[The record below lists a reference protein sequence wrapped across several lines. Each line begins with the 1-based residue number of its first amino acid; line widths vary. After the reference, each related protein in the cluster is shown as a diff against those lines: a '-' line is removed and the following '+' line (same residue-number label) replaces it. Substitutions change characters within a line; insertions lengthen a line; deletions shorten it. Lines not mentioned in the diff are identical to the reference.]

1 MSGLHIDFDT
11 LDNNLTAE
19 IPIGPAE
26 KALADH
32 INTDSPRAVN
42 CFGLLDEATQTV
54 IATEAV
60 DIYGRMSD
68 DTAYLMEYGQD
79 AVDSMNAL
87 IDSLFNDI
95 NPVEIPE
102 ITELMENLTDEM
114 GTLHD
119 KYNVRNPKILK
130 AIERAVEGKG
140 RFLWSKADNHVKGM
154 LYDARDTKGKID
166 VVHAE
171 LQAKKQHMLKN
182 ASMYDRLYQMNQI
195 EILKMIRVIATLE
208 QVRGLAEADMKE
220 ATTDPDILSAGE
232 SNEKVG
238 EISDFIRLLDLQIN
252 AFKERLIY
260 GWTTG
265 PDIRRSRHAVV
276 ALAHSINSLMKLTVP
291 TMQGTVLKWILLVEA
306 KQAAQLKG
314 IVADA
319 ANMWNVA
326 GAEASAKAIPEIT
339 RAALAPVI
347 TDETID
353 RIAELAGIQA
363 KELLEVYDEVNT
375 QQQAANDAMY
385 RTRLALQKSN
395 IELADVATEDDLI
408 ERAKR
413 LS

>member
-1 MSGLHIDFDT
+1 MSGLHIDFST
-11 LDNNLTAE
+11 LDSNVSEN

-26 KALADH
+26 KAL
-32 INTDSPRAVN
+32 NDSIGDGSPKGVN
-42 CFGLLDEATQTV
+42 CFSLLDEETQNV
-54 IATEAV
+54 IAGEAV
-60 DIYGRMSD
+60 DLYDRMSD
-68 DTAYLMEYGQD
+68 DTAFLMEYGQD

-87 IDSLFNDI
+87 IDSLLTDI

-102 ITELMENLTDEM
+102 ITELMENLTNEM

-130 AIERAVEGKG
+130 AIDRAIEGKG
-140 RFLWSKADNHVKGM
+140 RFLWSKADNHVQGM
-154 LYDARDTKGKID
+154 LFDARDTKGKID
-166 VVHAE
+166 MVHSE
-171 LQAKKQHMLKN
+171 LMTKKQHMLKN

-208 QVRGLAEADMKE
+208 QVRELAEKDMKE
-220 ATTDPDILSAGE
+220 MASDPDVVSAGE

-238 EISDFIRLLDLQIN
+238 EISDFIRLVDLQIN
-252 AFKERLIY
+252 AFKDRLIY

-319 ANMWNVA
+319 ANMWNIA

-353 RIAELAGIQA
+353 RIAELANLQT
-363 KELLEVYDEVNT
+363 KELLDVYNEVNQ
-375 QQQAANDAMY
+375 QQQASNDAMY

-395 IELADVATEDDLI
+395 IELADVAIDEDLI
-408 ERAKR
+408 QRAKR

>member
-1 MSGLHIDFDT
+1 MTGLHIDFT
-11 LDNNLTAE
+11 SLDNDVHAE

-26 KALADH
+26 KALNEQ
-32 INTDSPRAVN
+32 IGNGSPKGLN
-42 CFGLLDEATQTV
+42 CFDLLDEATQTM
-54 IATEAV
+54 ISAEAI
-60 DIYGRMSD
+60 DIYDRMAD

-79 AVDSMNAL
+79 SVDSMNAL
-87 IDSLFNDI
+87 IDSLFNDM

-102 ITELMENLTDEM
+102 ITELMENLTTEM

-130 AIERAVEGKG
+130 AIDKAVQGKG
-140 RFLWSKADNHVKGM
+140 RYLWSKADNHVQGM
-154 LYDARDTKGKID
+154 LYDARDTKGKVDI
-166 VVHAE
+166 VHAE
-171 LQAKKQHMLKN
+171 LLAKKQHMLKN
-182 ASMYDRLYQMNQI
+182 ASMYDRLYKVNQI
-195 EILKMIRVIATLE
+195 EVLKMIRVIATLE
-208 QVRGLAEADMKE
+208 QVRMMAEQDMKKV
-220 ATTDPDILSAGE
+220 AADPNIVSAGE
-232 SNEKVG
+232 DNEKVG
-238 EISDFIRLLDLQIN
+238 EISDFIRLVDLQIT
-252 AFKERLIY
+252 AFKDRLIY

-314 IVADA
+314 VVADA

-326 GAEASAKAIPEIT
+326 GAEASAEAIPEIT

-347 TDETID
+347 TEETIN
-353 RIAELAGIQA
+353 RIAELAGIQTE
-363 KELLEVYDEVNT
+363 KLLEVYNDVNE
-375 QQQAANDAMY
+375 QQQASNDAMY

-395 IELADVATEDDLI
+395 IELAEVAIEDDLI
-408 ERAKR
+408 QRAKR

>member
-11 LDNNLTAE
+11 LDNNVVAE
-19 IPIGPAE
+19 IPVGPAE
-26 KALADH
+26 KALTDH
-32 INTDSPRAVN
+32 IGDGSPKGVN
-42 CFGLLDEATQTV
+42 CFGLLDEATQKV
-54 IATEAV
+54 IKSEAV
-60 DIYGRMSD
+60 DVYERMSE
-68 DTAYLMEYGQD
+68 DTAYLMQYGQD

-87 IDSLFNDI
+87 IDTLFNDI

-130 AIERAVEGKG
+130 AIDRAIEGKG
-140 RFLWSKADNHVKGM
+140 RYLWSKADNHVKGM

-182 ASMYDRLYQMNQI
+182 ASMYDRLYQMNQV

-208 QVRGLAEADMKE
+208 QVRVLAELDMKE
-220 ATTDPDILSAGE
+220 ATTDPDIISAGE

-363 KELLEVYDEVNT
+363 KELLEVYNDVNE
-375 QQQAANDAMY
+375 QQQASNDAMY

-395 IELADVATEDDLI
+395 IELADVAVEDDLV

>member
-1 MSGLHIDFDT
+1 MSGLHIDFST
-11 LDNNLTAE
+11 LDNDIKAE
-19 IPIGPAE
+19 TPIGPAE
-26 KALADH
+26 KALNENIDTSDPKGLH
-32 INTDSPRAVN
+32 CYS
-42 CFGLLDEATQTV
+42 LLDEATQKV
-54 IATEAV
+54 ISAEAMDV
-60 DIYGRMSD
+60 YDRMAD

-87 IDSLFNDI
+87 IDSLLNDI

-102 ITELMENLTDEM
+102 ITELMENLTNEM
-114 GTLHD
+114 GTLHE

-130 AIERAVEGKG
+130 AIDRAVQGKG
-140 RFLWSKADNHVKGM
+140 RYLWSKADNHVQGM
-154 LYDARDTKGKID
+154 LYDARDTKGKVD
-166 VVHAE
+166 MVHAE
-171 LQAKKQHMLKN
+171 LLTKKQHMLKN
-182 ASMYDRLYQMNQI
+182 ASMYDQLYQMNQL

-208 QVRGLAEADMKE
+208 QVRELAEKDMKE
-220 ATTDPDILSAGE
+220 VAADPDIISAGQAD
-232 SNEKVG
+232 EKVG
-238 EISDFIRLLDLQIN
+238 EISDFIRLVDLQIN
-252 AFKERLIY
+252 AFKDRLIY

-326 GAEASAKAIPEIT
+326 GAEASAEAIPEIT

-347 TDETID
+347 TDETIN
-353 RIAELAGIQA
+353 RISELAGIQTD
-363 KELLEVYDEVNT
+363 KLLEVYQEVNE
-375 QQQAANDAMY
+375 QQRASNDAMY

-395 IELADVATEDDLI
+395 MELADVAIEDDLI
-408 ERAKR
+408 QRAKR

>member
-1 MSGLHIDFDT
+1 MSGLHIDFDN
-11 LDNNLTAE
+11 LDSPIPVE

-26 KALADH
+26 QALSKH
-32 INTDSPRAVN
+32 IGDRPPRSVN
-42 CFGLLDEATQTV
+42 CFDLLDEATQAV
-54 IATEAV
+54 IVTEAA
-60 DIYGRMSD
+60 DIYTRMSD
-68 DTAYLMEYGQD
+68 DTAYLMEYGQES
-79 AVDSMNAL
+79 VDSMNAL
-87 IDSLFNDI
+87 IDHMFSDI

-102 ITELMENLTDEM
+102 ITDLMNNLTSEM
-114 GTLHD
+114 GTLHE
-119 KYNVRNPKILK
+119 KYNIQNPKILK
-130 AIERAVEGKG
+130 AIEKAVEGKG
-140 RFLWSKADNHVKGM
+140 RFLWSKADNHVQGM
-154 LYDARDTKGKID
+154 LYDARHTKGKID

-171 LQAKKQHMLKN
+171 LLAKKQHMLKN
-182 ASMYDRLYQMNQI
+182 ASMYDRLYKMNQI

-208 QVRGLAEADMKE
+208 QVRVLAEKDMRE
-220 ATTDPDILSAGE
+220 ITTDPDVISAGE

-238 EISDFIRLLDLQIN
+238 EISDFLRLIDLQIN

-314 IVADA
+314 IVANA
-319 ANMWNVA
+319 ANMWNIA
-326 GAEASAKAIPEIT
+326 GAEASAQAIPEIT

-363 KELLEVYDEVNT
+363 EKLLDVYNEVNQ
-375 QQQAANDAMY
+375 QQQASNDAMY

-395 IELADVATEDDLI
+395 IELAEVAVDDDLI
-408 ERAKR
+408 ERTKR

>member
-1 MSGLHIDFDT
+1 MSGLHIDFSS
-11 LDNNLTAE
+11 LDEDVASD

-26 KALADH
+26 KALNENFDKGDPKGLSAF
-32 INTDSPRAVN
+32 A
-42 CFGLLDEATQTV
+42 LLDEETQKV
-54 IATEAV
+54 IAAEAM
-60 DIYGRMSD
+60 DLYDRMAD

-87 IDSLFNDI
+87 IDSLLSDV

-102 ITELMENLTDEM
+102 ITELMENLTGEM
-114 GTLHD
+114 GNLHE

-130 AIERAVEGKG
+130 AIDKAVQGKG
-140 RFLWSKADNHVKGM
+140 RYLWSKADNYVQGM
-154 LYDARDTKGKID
+154 LFDARETKGKVD
-166 VVHAE
+166 MVHAE
-171 LQAKKQHMLKN
+171 LLTKKQHMLKN
-182 ASMYDRLYQMNQI
+182 ASMYDRMYQMNQM

-208 QVRGLAEADMKE
+208 QVRVLAEKDMKE
-220 ATTDPDILSAGE
+220 VAVDPDIISAGE
-232 SNEKVG
+232 DNEKVG
-238 EISDFIRLLDLQIN
+238 EISDFIRLVDLQIN
-252 AFKERLIY
+252 AFKDRLIY

-319 ANMWNVA
+319 ANMWNIA
-326 GAEASAKAIPEIT
+326 GAEASAEAIPEIT

-347 TDETID
+347 TDETIN
-353 RIAELAGIQA
+353 RISELAGIQTD
-363 KELLEVYDEVNT
+363 KLLAVYQEVNE
-375 QQQAANDAMY
+375 QQQASNQAMY

-395 IELADVATEDDLI
+395 MELANVTIEDDLI
-408 ERAKR
+408 QRAKR

>member
-1 MSGLHIDFDT
+1 MSGLHIDFNT
-11 LDNNLTAE
+11 LDNNIVAE

-26 KALADH
+26 KALNDH
-32 INTDSPRAVN
+32 IGNTSPKGVD
-42 CFGLLDEATQTV
+42 CFSLLDEATQTV

-60 DIYGRMSD
+60 EIYQRMSD
-68 DTAYLMEYGQD
+68 DTAFLMEYGQD

-102 ITELMENLTDEM
+102 ITELMENLTGEM

-130 AIERAVEGKG
+130 AIERAIEGKG
-140 RFLWSKADNHVKGM
+140 RFLWSKADNHVQGM

-166 VVHAE
+166 MVHTE
-171 LQAKKQHMLKN
+171 LMAKKQHMLKN

-208 QVRGLAEADMKE
+208 QVRELAENDMK
-220 ATTDPDILSAGE
+220 AIAADPEVISAGE

-238 EISDFIRLLDLQIN
+238 EISDFIRLVDLQIN
-252 AFKERLIY
+252 AFKDRLIY

-353 RIAELAGIQA
+353 RIAELANLQT
-363 KELLEVYDEVNT
+363 KELLDVYNDVNQ
-375 QQQAANDAMY
+375 QQQASNDAMY

-395 IELADVATEDDLI
+395 IELAEVAIDDDLI
-408 ERAKR
+408 QRAKR